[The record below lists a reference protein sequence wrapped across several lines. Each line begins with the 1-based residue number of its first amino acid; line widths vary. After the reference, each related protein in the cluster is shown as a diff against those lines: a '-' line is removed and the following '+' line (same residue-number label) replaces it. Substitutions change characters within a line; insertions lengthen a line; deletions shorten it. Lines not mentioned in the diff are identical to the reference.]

1 MPIPPSADIS
11 VKLQSLSDQLDQSE
25 HARDKEIALVKYL
38 QAHLEADK
46 DHTTLKLLPSA
57 LGTPDGDGRGETRES
72 TILSDIIRKH
82 NLGQAYLDWVF
93 TYLQPTAADNKPL
106 ERLPCANVKAEENWG
121 CRNDGKLT
129 CGECHLV
136 SYCSKECQRTHWRV
150 HKRDCKDPI
159 RSPTWQPA
167 WIREMRDP
175 TYVTSSTEWKIPQK
189 EAQFALGLHIWGNI
203 PAFDTLNLPKNEGAS
218 GNLPNLSLAYVASGD
233 LRNVV
238 RTVNELPDD
247 YSGELTIVLNDREP
261 MIVLRNMLLLMILGT
276 MTDEIGIAQ
285 AADVALH
292 LWGSTFI
299 RGEDQIVHAKAIMQL
314 TGLIRGQDLFSL
326 RLGENSIMAGKM
338 TAQVVGVLAQAMK
351 FDLDVNDANAE
362 IRRVRFEP
370 TREDR
375 HHRGYCRLKPSHRL
389 ASLEFRRFGIVLP
402 FGAANN
408 HFNTPN
414 KYLFSSSGRW
424 LQDDLAT
431 PLESWNIEDVIAA
444 GKAHGAQ
451 SSDLY
456 GCLYFYFSGQLR
468 SFAERIRKFK
478 ISFRMFNQDARELAK
493 NIQSGTY
500 TSQGLPKNTTFD
512 RIDVSNIIDAEYLG
526 ISNVLAEFS
535 PLLNKANQ
543 CATIIGYSMNWVP
556 KQHNSGPGPAEVGKL
571 MRQLIQMGKGSR

>member
-218 GNLPNLSLAYVASGD
+218 GNLPNLSLAYHPGTFGMWS
-233 LRNVV
+233 
-238 RTVNELPDD
+238 EL
-247 YSGELTIVLNDREP
+247 SMSCQMIIRE
-261 MIVLRNMLLLMILGT
+261 
-276 MTDEIGIAQ
+276 
-285 AADVALH
+285 
-292 LWGSTFI
+292 S
-299 RGEDQIVHAKAIMQL
+299 
-314 TGLIRGQDLFSL
+314 
-326 RLGENSIMAGKM
+326 
-338 TAQVVGVLAQAMK
+338 
-351 FDLDVNDANAE
+351 
-362 IRRVRFEP
+362 
-370 TREDR
+370 
-375 HHRGYCRLKPSHRL
+375 
-389 ASLEFRRFGIVLP
+389 
-402 FGAANN
+402 
-408 HFNTPN
+408 
-414 KYLFSSSGRW
+414 
-424 LQDDLAT
+424 
-431 PLESWNIEDVIAA
+431 
-444 GKAHGAQ
+444 
-451 SSDLY
+451 
-456 GCLYFYFSGQLR
+456 
-468 SFAERIRKFK
+468 
-478 ISFRMFNQDARELAK
+478 
-493 NIQSGTY
+493 
-500 TSQGLPKNTTFD
+500 
-512 RIDVSNIIDAEYLG
+512 
-526 ISNVLAEFS
+526 
-535 PLLNKANQ
+535 
-543 CATIIGYSMNWVP
+543 
-556 KQHNSGPGPAEVGKL
+556 
-571 MRQLIQMGKGSR
+571 